1 MFSGGHGRISRWPI
15 CEVLLMGALFVAV
28 ITVGRMGLLLAI
40 DSETGDMLSLSYR
53 GEEILRSGPGEVSL
67 DFLVNHKWPRRG
79 HVSRLASWHW
89 DEREGILT
97 IRRRIGDWEA
107 EEVYKFWAEKPRIER
122 LLRLKFLGQGEQKI
136 RRVLMGWP
144 GVDISWAKGVC
155 WVPRGPGLRAKFS
168 ELQKLGGGYV
178 IMQIAPHLS
187 LLFTNEPRR
196 EPTWIVVERGR
207 GRRAKI
213 CQVFEALGFVYPWE
227 THEIGPCY
235 LTVVEGDAKR
245 ALEAIWEWFLDVGLK
260 VPEDRPGWV
269 YNSVLYSFHPGG
281 TIGSNCL
288 DLGASMR
295 QGANFCP
302 SSTGLG

>member
-1 MFSGGHGRISRWPI
+1 
-15 CEVLLMGALFVAV
+15 
-28 ITVGRMGLLLAI
+28 
-40 DSETGDMLSLSYR
+40 
-53 GEEILRSGPGEVSL
+53 
-67 DFLVNHKWPRRG
+67 
-79 HVSRLASWHW
+79 
-89 DEREGILT
+89 
-97 IRRRIGDWEA
+97 
-107 EEVYKFWAEKPRIER
+107 
-122 LLRLKFLGQGEQKI
+122 
-136 RRVLMGWP
+136 
-144 GVDISWAKGVC
+144 
-155 WVPRGPGLRAKFS
+155 
-168 ELQKLGGGYV
+168 
-178 IMQIAPHLS
+178 MQIAPHLS

-235 LTVVEGDAKR
+235 LTVVDGDAKR

-288 DLGASMR
+288 DLGGFNAARSQLLPLLHRLGVTHIWMLPLEE
-295 QGANFCP
+295 P
-302 SSTGLG
+302 SIYNPRDYYKFQEGLGTPEEFRRLVEEAHRLGMKVFIDIVPHGGTPGHGKYRGNPPDMLVYTEEGRTLPYWCFDFRHRGGRNTFARWPSFMSRHMGSTASESTQHMVAKFPIGTTRGSSCPCRTPIRGRACRCGRAGSR